1 MNAIIRKV
9 DEQNGH
15 LSEHCRNQ
23 RMKFYQNTQ
32 LKPEW
37 NCYIVIL
44 FGEQKAIHYQIRHL
58 LVLPLVI
65 HYMMSIKKP

>member
-15 LSEHCRNQ
+15 LSEHCHRE
-23 RMKFYQNTQ
+23 MKFYQNTQ
-32 LKPEW
+32 LNPER

-44 FGEQKAIHYQIRHL
+44 FGEQKAPHYQIRHF
-58 LVLPLVI
+58 
-65 HYMMSIKKP
+65 